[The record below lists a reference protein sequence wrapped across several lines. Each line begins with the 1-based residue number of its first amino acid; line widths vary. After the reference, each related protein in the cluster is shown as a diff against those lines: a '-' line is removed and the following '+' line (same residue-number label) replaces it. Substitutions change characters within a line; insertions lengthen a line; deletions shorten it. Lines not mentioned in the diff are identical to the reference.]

1 MVEQTRGGS
10 MGTSLKGLVVI
21 INFPFSDLSNFKRR
35 PALVIADW
43 RSDDFILC
51 QITSIVHKDEFAV
64 HLTDNDFLSG
74 SLLKTSYIRPNKLFT
89 ADKSTFIN
97 QVGYISTKK
106 QKEVIDTIA
115 KVLNMEF

>member
-1 MVEQTRGGS
+1 
-10 MGTSLKGLVVI
+10 MGTSLNGLVVI

-43 RSDDFILC
+43 RSNDVILC
-51 QITSIVHKDEFAV
+51 QITSIAHKDEFAV

-97 QVGYISTKK
+97 QVGYITKK

-115 KVLNMEF
+115 KVLNRVF